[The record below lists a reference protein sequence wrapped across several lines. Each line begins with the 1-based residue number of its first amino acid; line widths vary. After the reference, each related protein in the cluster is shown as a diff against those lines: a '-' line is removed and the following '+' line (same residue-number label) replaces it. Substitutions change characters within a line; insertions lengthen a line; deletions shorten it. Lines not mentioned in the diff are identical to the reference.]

1 MTQKWNLQDIRPAEP
16 RRRRPMQ
23 STDVVEPLRS
33 TPMSG
38 GGVPRQ
44 PERTDE
50 YDEPADTLVIKDGNK
65 ERQTNFVVIGVVVA
79 LIIGGLFGLSF
90 LISKTTLTV
99 YPEWNEPTVNA
110 EFTAYP
116 ERREGQL
123 SYETMT
129 ITETGEKQVQ
139 ATGQEEVKEQ
149 AKGYIEIIKSTPGAE
164 RLIKNTRFRT
174 QAGLIFRIQE
184 SVVVPGAVKDSTGNL
199 VPGTIRAEVFA
210 DNAGEEYNLPAGT
223 RFDVPGFKENNL
235 NELYSSIYAENREA
249 FTGGW
254 SGPRFIIDPNVL
266 AEAEQRLQLELRDK
280 LLARVTAEQPAD
292 FVAFPGAIAITYN
305 TLPTVKYGDNLVTLR
320 IEAVLQQ
327 PLFKH
332 ADFASYLADATIT
345 SYIGE
350 PVRITNIG
358 DLTFAYKD
366 ASTSN
371 SNIANATALN
381 FSILGKPQIVWQFD
395 AEQLKKDLAGKS
407 LTAISTVLTG
417 HPGIKSAEISGK
429 PFWKRT
435 FPEKA
440 EDITVIEV
448 IGTKKAE

>member
-16 RRRRPMQ
+16 RRRRPTP
-23 STDVVEPLRS
+23 SSDVMEPLRQGAPVS
-33 TPMSG
+33 APA
-38 GGVPRQ
+38 PRAA
-44 PERTDE
+44 RTDE
-50 YDEPADTLVIKDGNK
+50 YDEGADTLIIKDGNK
-65 ERQTNFVVIGVVVA
+65 ERRTNVVVLGVVVA

-116 ERREGQL
+116 ERRDGQL
-123 SYETMT
+123 SYEIMT
-129 ITETGEKQVQ
+129 ISEKGERQVK

-174 QAGLIFRIQE
+174 SSGLVFRIQE
-184 SVVVPGAVKDSTGNL
+184 SVVVPGAVKDTTGKL

-223 RFDVPGFKENNL
+223 RFDIPGFKENNL
-235 NELYSSIYAENREA
+235 TELYNSIYAENREA
-249 FTGGW
+249 FTGGFA
-254 SGPRFIIDPNVL
+254 GPRFIIDQ
-266 AEAEQRLQLELRDK
+266 AELSTAEQALQIELRDK
-280 LLARVTAEQPAD
+280 LLARVNAEQPAD

-305 TLPTVKYGDNLVTLR
+305 SLPSVKYGDNLVT
-320 IEAVLQQ
+320 IMVEAVLQQ
-327 PLFKH
+327 PLFKQ
-332 ADFASYLADATIT
+332 ADFASYLAEATIT

-350 PVRITNIG
+350 PVRITNLA

-366 ASTSN
+366 ATMSSQ
-371 SNIANATALN
+371 NIANQTALN

-417 HPGIKSAEISGK
+417 HPGIRSAEISGK
-429 PFWKRT
+429 PFWKRS
-435 FPEKA
+435 FPEAA

-448 IGTKKAE
+448 IGERKSE

>member
-23 STDVVEPLRS
+23 TSEVGEPLRAS
-33 TPMSG
+33 APS
-38 GGVPRQ
+38 PR
-44 PERTDE
+44 PTSRPE
-50 YDEPADTLVIKDGNK
+50 YDEPAETLVIKDGNEEK
-65 ERQTNFVVIGVVVA
+65 RMNVVVLGVVVA

-123 SYETMT
+123 SYEIMT
-129 ITETGEKQVQ
+129 IAETGERQVK
-139 ATGQEEVKEQ
+139 ATGQQEVKEQ
-149 AKGYIEIIKSTPGAE
+149 AKGFIEIIKSTPGAE
-164 RLIKNTRFRT
+164 RLIKNTRFRSPG
-174 QAGLIFRIQE
+174 GLVYRIQE
-184 SVVVPGAVKDSTGNL
+184 SVVVPGAVKDSSGSL

-210 DNAGEEYNLPAGT
+210 DNPGEEYNLPVGT
-223 RFDVPGFKENNL
+223 RFDIPGFKENNL
-235 NELYSSIYAENREA
+235 NELYNSIYAENRDA
-249 FTGGW
+249 MTGGFN
-254 SGPRFIIDPNVL
+254 GPRFIIDP
-266 AEAEQRLQLELRDK
+266 AELSTAEQSLQIELRDK
-280 LLARVTAEQPAD
+280 LLAKVAAEQPAD
-292 FVAFPGAIAITYN
+292 FVAFPGAISITYN
-305 TLPTVKYGDNLVTLR
+305 TLPTVTYGDNLVTLR

-327 PLFKH
+327 PLFKQ
-332 ADFASYLADATIT
+332 ADFAGYLADATIT

-350 PVRITNIG
+350 PVRITNIN
-358 DLTFAYKD
+358 DLTFAYRD
-366 ASTSN
+366 TVTSS
-371 SNIANATALN
+371 SNLANETALN

-417 HPGIKSAEISGK
+417 HTGIRSAEISGK
-429 PFWKRT
+429 PFWKRS

-440 EDITVIEV
+440 EDITIIEV
-448 IGTKKAE
+448 IGDKKAE

>member
-16 RRRRPMQ
+16 RRRRPVQ
-23 STDVVEPLRS
+23 PGDIASEPLRAN
-33 TPMSG
+33 
-38 GGVPRQ
+38 VPAPSRQ
-44 PERTDE
+44 PAPDRE
-50 YDEPADTLVIKDGNK
+50 YDEPADTLIIKDGNK
-65 ERQTNFVVIGVVVA
+65 EKRTNVVVLGVVGA

-99 YPEWNEPTVNA
+99 YPEWSDPTVNS

-123 SYETMT
+123 SYEIMT
-129 ITETGEKQVQ
+129 ISESGERQVK

-174 QAGLIFRIQE
+174 ASGLVFRIQE

-210 DNAGEEYNLPAGT
+210 DNAGEEYNVAAGT

-235 NELYSSIYAENREA
+235 NELYAAIYAENRDS
-249 FTGGW
+249 FTGGF
-254 SGPRFIIDPNVL
+254 SGPRFIIDP
-266 AEAEQRLQLELRDK
+266 AELSTAEQGLQMELRDK
-280 LLARVTAEQPAD
+280 LLARVSAEQPAD

-305 TLPTVKYGDNLVTLR
+305 ALPTVKYGEDLVTLR
-320 IEAVLQQ
+320 VEAVLQQ
-327 PLFKH
+327 PLFKQ
-332 ADFASYLADATIT
+332 ADFASYLAEATIT

-350 PVRITNIG
+350 PVRITNLS
-358 DLTFAYKD
+358 DLTFAYRD
-366 ASTSN
+366 TAISSA
-371 SNIANATALN
+371 NIANETALD
-381 FSILGKPQIVWQFD
+381 FTILGKPQIVWQFD

-417 HPGIKSAEISGK
+417 HSGIRSAEISGK
-429 PFWKRT
+429 PFWKRS
-435 FPEKA
+435 FPENA
-440 EDITVIEV
+440 EDITVLEV
-448 IGTKKAE
+448 IGEKKAE